1 MLVDGTKITKK
12 IVPIDSSCYFCK
24 ITDVLMTRLMLTL
37 SALLMLTSTA
47 VAERVVVF
55 NPACIWPEPVCIE
68 MPGFGPMPTGY
79 YIIDKD
85 DVEVEFQM
93 DDEMENE
100 HDAYYYRG
108 KMNIYSTRYGIKM
121 VTFTCPQTCADA
133 TFSLLYESNYQYTQ
147 TTIPLADEDGG
158 IATVFEFFD
167 TYREYVGLEGSAD
180 IWTIAVTLDDDES
193 TRVPEAPV
201 TREVAQVKYFNMAG
215 QEIAQPSGLTIRLS
229 TYTDGSTSVEKLV
242 K

>member
-24 ITDVLMTRLMLTL
+24 KTDVLMTRLMLTL

-47 VAERVVVF
+47 SADRVVVF
-55 NPACIWPEPVCIE
+55 NAADIWPEALCIE
-68 MPGFGPMPTGY
+68 TPGFGPMPTGY
-79 YIIDKD
+79 YIINKD

-108 KMNIYSTRYGIKM
+108 KMNIWSPLYGIKS
-121 VTFTCPQTCADA
+121 VSFTYPQTCIDA
-133 TFSLLYESNYQYTQ
+133 SFSLLYAGNYQYTQ
-147 TTIPLADEDGG
+147 NTTLLDGEM
-158 IATVFEFFD
+158 ITVFEFFD
-167 TYREYVGLEGSAD
+167 TFRDYVGLEGMAD

-193 TRVPEAPV
+193 TQVPEVTV
-201 TREVAQVKYFNMAG
+201 TRNVAQVKYLNMAG
-215 QEIAQPSGLTIRLS
+215 QEIAQPSGLTIRLT